1 MEKTAVQVKIKT
13 VSKKN
18 PTRRIL
24 PGFAISLGFTITY
37 LSLLVLVPLTA
48 LIIQSL
54 SMDWSAYVHQ
64 MLSRR
69 VLSSFSLSIGT
80 SFVAACA
87 NGVIGLIIAWAL
99 VRYQFP
105 GKRIIDS
112 IVDLP
117 FALPTAVAG
126 IALTTL
132 YAQNGWIGG
141 LLDHFGV
148 KVAYTPVGIIVAL
161 SFVGIPFVIRS
172 VQPVLID
179 CQLEIE
185 EAAKSLG
192 ASSVTIFRRILWPQ
206 IFPALVTGVSLSF
219 ARGLGEYGSV
229 VFISGNM
236 PFKTEIVPLL
246 IMSKLEQF
254 NYSSASAIALTFLV
268 LSFLIMFGIN
278 LIQILY
284 RKKYGEFV

>member
-1 MEKTAVQVKIKT
+1 MENVVVKVNVNT

-18 PTRRIL
+18 PKRRIL
-24 PGFAISLGFTITY
+24 PGFGISLGFTIAY
-37 LSLLVLVPLTA
+37 LSLLVIIPLTA

-54 SMDWSAYVHQ
+54 SMDWSVYVHQ

-69 VLSSFSLSIGT
+69 VLSSFSLSLGT

-99 VRYQFP
+99 VRYEFP
-105 GKRIIDS
+105 GKKIIDS

-141 LLDHFGV
+141 ILDHFGV
-148 KVAYTPVGIIVAL
+148 KVAYTPIGIIVAL

-172 VQPVLID
+172 VQPVLIE
-179 CQLEIE
+179 CQAEIE

-192 ASSVTIFRRILWPQ
+192 ASSATIFRRILWPQ

-246 IMSKLEQF
+246 IMTKLEQF

-278 LIQILY
+278 LVQVLY
-284 RKKYGEFV
+284 RKRYGEIA